1 MINPLPDDW
10 AHDVDDDALEFLLE
24 ESRAQTAEQSRSA
37 SAQERTAVALTVW
50 AVIAIGASGLFGDL
64 RFGFEEAPIVAVLS
78 VLALATFAGVF
89 AVAIRQLWPSTW
101 GTDSDVEWLATYA
114 CDGAT
119 RRELMIETI
128 AALVDGFR
136 RNQQSLERRDR
147 MMPWLAVLVAVE
159 VGFVIAIQLAA
170 LASS

>member
-1 MINPLPDDW
+1 
-10 AHDVDDDALEFLLE
+10 
-24 ESRAQTAEQSRSA
+24 
-37 SAQERTAVALTVW
+37 
-50 AVIAIGASGLFGDL
+50 
-64 RFGFEEAPIVAVLS
+64 
-78 VLALATFAGVF
+78 
-89 AVAIRQLWPSTW
+89 
-101 GTDSDVEWLATYA
+101 
-114 CDGAT
+114 
-119 RRELMIETI
+119 MIETI